1 MKIITVNNYEDFSS
15 DFPVSQDILPPLT
28 EKDFN
33 LSGFDSKIKNRLFQ
47 LLISHKSAFARSTVE
62 LSAAATEH
70 HRISLQNDYPIKC
83 PIYKIPFNLRNE
95 FRRQIAD
102 LEEAGIIL
110 KSNSQYNTP
119 ALFVKQREKW
129 RLVLDFRKLNEI
141 TLTQD
146 FVIPTLDDILH
157 EISGSNYF
165 SALDRK
171 TAFNQFPLHFADR
184 HKTAFSTPEGDKY
197 EINRLCFGL
206 KNSPKAFQSI
216 AQEVLGDLLHNG
228 ALVYIDDIILFTKTI
243 DEHFELLALP
253 LTNLLRKDT
262 SFEWTS
268 ETQEAFDDIKKA
280 ILNPPV
286 LALPD
291 PDAELQ
297 ITTDASSRGIGAVL
311 EQKYPNSEVKPL
323 YFISKKLNP
332 SQSKY
337 NATVLEFFAI
347 YTALNFFRPFLLG
360 RKFKVFTDHKP
371 LARFL
376 SNKNPSSKILRW
388 KLALEE
394 FNYDIHYIRGSLN
407 SVADHLSRCINNIT
421 IAFPDSK
428 YLIKMQHEDP
438 VLSPIIQKID
448 QNDVSPQVSNYFI
461 NGEGLL
467 CHLSKL
473 PSRSPRSNTTRKQV
487 CIPHCL
493 KARILESVHSEYGG
507 HLKFF
512 KTYHR
517 LSENFFWQNM
527 YKDTKNF
534 VRSCTVCLSR
544 KNAFKIPPAPHQPVE
559 QSQEPGET
567 CHIDIFGPLKS
578 TPKGNSYVLSMIDAF
593 TKYIHIVPLPD
604 IKSSTI
610 SKAFF
615 DNYNVHRGC
624 PHKLVVDNA
633 TYFKSSE
640 FVEFCRVMG
649 IHKKHI
655 SSYSAHVNGRVE
667 KPNQSLANILASI
680 SQNTNDW
687 DEQLLHTMLALNS
700 AIHEATYTS
709 PFSLEHGRD
718 IRLSYTYEKNS
729 DTPQNKSGGIAH
741 VDLSTRATKQHHYDY
756 KIGSLCF
763 IKTPNIESNLS
774 PRLRP
779 KFKGP
784 YRVIE
789 RFSNVNYRVQHVE
802 QLRERFNTHV
812 NRMIPFIKRFSYLH
826 LNNLDDLQPDE
837 TEVKSI
843 VPSPR
848 YNLRARAGNSALM
861 HLPR

>member
-1 MKIITVNNYEDFSS
+1 MKIITVNNYEDFYS

-33 LSGFDSKIKNRLFQ
+33 LSGLDSKIKNRLFQ

-70 HRISLQNDYPIKC
+70 HRINLQHDYPIKC
-83 PIYKIPFNLRNE
+83 LIYKIPFNLRNE

-102 LEEAGIIL
+102 LEKAGIIS

-119 ALFVKQREKW
+119 ALFVKQKEKW

-165 SALDRK
+165 SSLDMK
-171 TAFNQFPLHFADR
+171 SAFNQIPLHFADR
-184 HKTAFSTPEGDKY
+184 HKTAFSTPDGDKY
-197 EINRLCFGL
+197 EFNRLCFGL

-228 ALVYIDDIILFTKTI
+228 ALVYIDDVILFTKTI
-243 DEHFELLALP
+243 DEHFELLVTPAGILIDKDKSVSINEFPVPTDQKQIKSFLGCCNLYRRYIKNFAKQALP
-253 LTNLLRKDT
+253 LMNLLRKDT
-262 SFEWTS
+262 PFEWTS

-286 LALPD
+286 LALLD
-291 PDAELQ
+291 PNAE
-297 ITTDASSRGIGAVL
+297 
-311 EQKYPNSEVKPL
+311 
-323 YFISKKLNP
+323 
-332 SQSKY
+332 
-337 NATVLEFFAI
+337 
-347 YTALNFFRPFLLG
+347 
-360 RKFKVFTDHKP
+360 
-371 LARFL
+371 
-376 SNKNPSSKILRW
+376 
-388 KLALEE
+388 
-394 FNYDIHYIRGSLN
+394 
-407 SVADHLSRCINNIT
+407 
-421 IAFPDSK
+421 
-428 YLIKMQHEDP
+428 HEDP

-448 QNDVSPQVSNYFI
+448 QNDVSSQVSNYFI

-467 CHLSKL
+467 CHLSKR

-493 KARILESVHSEYGG
+493 KARILESIHSEYEG

-527 YKDTKNF
+527 HKDTKNF

-559 QSQEPGET
+559 QNQEPGET
-567 CHIDIFGPLKS
+567 CHIDIFGPLKT

-615 DNYNVHRGC
+615 DNYLVHRGC

-633 TYFKSSE
+633 AYFKSSE

-649 IHKKHI
+649 IHKRHI

-667 KPNQSLANILASI
+667 KPYQSLANILASI

-687 DEQLLHTMLALNS
+687 DEQLPHTMLALNS
-700 AIHEATYTS
+700 AIQEATYTS
-709 PFSLEHGRD
+709 PFS
-718 IRLSYTYEKNS
+718 
-729 DTPQNKSGGIAH
+729 
-741 VDLSTRATKQHHYDY
+741 
-756 KIGSLCF
+756 
-763 IKTPNIESNLS
+763 
-774 PRLRP
+774 
-779 KFKGP
+779 
-784 YRVIE
+784 
-789 RFSNVNYRVQHVE
+789 
-802 QLRERFNTHV
+802 
-812 NRMIPFIKRFSYLH
+812 
-826 LNNLDDLQPDE
+826 
-837 TEVKSI
+837 
-843 VPSPR
+843 
-848 YNLRARAGNSALM
+848 
-861 HLPR
+861 

>member
-1 MKIITVNNYEDFSS
+1 MKIITVNIYKDFSS

-33 LSGFDSKIKNRLFQ
+33 LS
-47 LLISHKSAFARSTVE
+47 
-62 LSAAATEH
+62 AATEH
-70 HRISLQNDYPIKC
+70 HRISLQHDYPIKC

-102 LEEAGIIL
+102 LEKVEIIS

-129 RLVLDFRKLNEI
+129 RLVLDFWKLNEI

-146 FVIPTLDDILH
+146 FVIPTLEDILH

-165 SALDRK
+165 SALDMKRYIK
-171 TAFNQFPLHFADR
+171 NFAKR
-184 HKTAFSTPEGDKY
+184 
-197 EINRLCFGL
+197 
-206 KNSPKAFQSI
+206 
-216 AQEVLGDLLHNG
+216 
-228 ALVYIDDIILFTKTI
+228 
-243 DEHFELLALP
+243 ALP

-262 SFEWTS
+262 PIELTS

-291 PDAELQ
+291 PNAELQ

-323 YFISKKLNP
+323 YFFSKKLNP

-337 NATVLEFFAI
+337 NAMVLEFFAI

-360 RKFKVFTDHKP
+360 RKCKVFTDHKP
-371 LARFL
+371 LAGFL

-421 IAFPDSK
+421 IALPDSK
-428 YLIKMQHEDP
+428 DLIKMQHEDP

-467 CHLSKL
+467 CHLSKR
-473 PSRSPRSNTTRKQV
+473 PSRSPRSNTTRKKV

-512 KTYHR
+512 KTYQ

-534 VRSCTVCLSR
+534 VRSCTICLSR

-567 CHIDIFGPLKS
+567 CHIDIFGPLKT
-578 TPKGNSYVLSMIDAF
+578 TPK
-593 TKYIHIVPLPD
+593 
-604 IKSSTI
+604 
-610 SKAFF
+610 
-615 DNYNVHRGC
+615 
-624 PHKLVVDNA
+624 
-633 TYFKSSE
+633 
-640 FVEFCRVMG
+640 
-649 IHKKHI
+649 
-655 SSYSAHVNGRVE
+655 
-667 KPNQSLANILASI
+667 
-680 SQNTNDW
+680 
-687 DEQLLHTMLALNS
+687 
-700 AIHEATYTS
+700 
-709 PFSLEHGRD
+709 
-718 IRLSYTYEKNS
+718 
-729 DTPQNKSGGIAH
+729 
-741 VDLSTRATKQHHYDY
+741 
-756 KIGSLCF
+756 
-763 IKTPNIESNLS
+763 
-774 PRLRP
+774 
-779 KFKGP
+779 
-784 YRVIE
+784 
-789 RFSNVNYRVQHVE
+789 
-802 QLRERFNTHV
+802 
-812 NRMIPFIKRFSYLH
+812 
-826 LNNLDDLQPDE
+826 DDLQPDE
-837 TEVKSI
+837 TEVKGI
-843 VPSPR
+843 VPNSR
-848 YNLRARAGNSALM
+848 YNLRARAGNSA
-861 HLPR
+861 H